1 MADNY
6 FPFFFVGMHFIVKYP
21 RQGIT
26 ENRTSFLEINA
37 MLPDIC
43 IGLLS
48 VPLEL

>member
-1 MADNY
+1 MADND
-6 FPFFFVGMHFIVKYP
+6 FPFFFEGMHFIVEYS

-26 ENRTSFLEINA
+26 ENRASFLEISA